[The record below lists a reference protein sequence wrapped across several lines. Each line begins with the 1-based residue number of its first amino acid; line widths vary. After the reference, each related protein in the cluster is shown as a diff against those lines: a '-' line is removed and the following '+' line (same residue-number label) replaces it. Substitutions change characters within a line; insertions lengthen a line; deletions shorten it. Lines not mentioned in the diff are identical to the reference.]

1 MDTTKQVLEIITHSQ
16 APVICMDS
24 RADFDALCSC
34 IILHRYITNI
44 LGKKVDVSFD
54 GVLPESI
61 RTIASGYADI
71 SFLQEKVCPVD
82 IDFTK
87 YDLHIF
93 LDSGN
98 IEHICKDNNYIPN
111 PNITKLN
118 IDHHKGNPLYGDCNY
133 VKHYASCC
141 TVLYYLFKEADI
153 KIDASLASIYYLGVL
168 LDSGF
173 FQFDTVTSED
183 FQMVAD
189 LVKMGAKTYELNWKL
204 TFNEKLQDMK
214 LKGLVYSNLVVD
226 TKAKVA
232 YSTLSQ
238 AELKA
243 RGINIDQTTYRP
255 SDMLKRLEGVDFI
268 FVIHESE
275 ADKESFILSFR
286 SHTANFDVLSI
297 AKHFGGG
304 GHIMAAGATIKAK
317 TMQEAVDTVV
327 NYTKQS

>member
-183 FQMVAD
+183 FQMVSD
-189 LVKMGAKTYELNWKL
+189 LINLGAKTYELTWKL

-226 TKAKVA
+226 TVTNVG
-232 YSTLSQ
+232 YSTLSL
-238 AELKA
+238 AELDA
-243 RGINIDQTTYRP
+243 RGIKLDQTTYGP

-268 FVIHESE
+268 FVIRESE
-275 ADKESFILSFR
+275 TDQENFNVSFR
-286 SHTANFDVLSI
+286 SHTANVDVLSI

-304 GHIMAAGATIKAK
+304 GHTMAAGTSIKAK
-317 TMQEAVDTVV
+317 SIKEAVNIVL
-327 NYTKQS
+327 NYIKQS